1 MKKPAREAGSTSA
14 SIALVTRCPRKVF
27 SDRPTK
33 PELDLP
39 SPFVPLAAAKN
50 AQLATTVA
58 GRITAHNK
66 LRQVDPRHAAH
77 ADRQTGRQTDRQK
90 DRQTASK

>member
-14 SIALVTRCPRKVF
+14 SIALVTRCPRKD

-77 ADRQTGRQTDRQK
+77 ADRQTDRQTDGQ
-90 DRQTASK
+90 

>member
-1 MKKPAREAGSTSA
+1 MKKPAREAGST
-14 SIALVTRCPRKVF
+14 
-27 SDRPTK
+27 
-33 PELDLP
+33 
-39 SPFVPLAAAKN
+39 KN

-77 ADRQTGRQTDRQK
+77 ADRQTDRQTDRK
-90 DRQTASK
+90 TDRQTASK